1 VRQRAPFGTVS
12 EVGHVSTT
20 TDGSRSAKRG
30 VRLERGKEKALRS
43 MRTRGVGDLRLLI
56 KRTRSRTHE
65 KGRRG
70 MEKGR
75 GGGGRE
81 SERGIVYGIPRSR
94 TSASHLHGPVINL
107 PAAR

>member
-43 MRTRGVGDLRLLI
+43 MRTGCRRPAPTDKAYPEQDARERK
-56 KRTRSRTHE
+56 KRNGERE
-65 KGRRG
+65 
-70 MEKGR
+70 GR
-75 GGGGRE
+75 GGEGDRI
-81 SERGIVYGIPRSR
+81 RY
-94 TSASHLHGPVINL
+94 SALSNL
-107 PAAR
+107 C